1 MQNYRRQYTKRRDTH
16 THKDTHLMH
25 CPTKKQTVMSVFC
38 LRANMPTQPFLKIP
52 PHTRMLSR
60 IPLLLGANQFKLHND
75 QSFARFSVRLC
86 SIRAR
91 TGANLGGLS
100 ARAAER
106 ARARVIQVGNTRI
119 ITTSCARAL
128 RAQRQTATVQIQWQ
142 QWRPKESTRQQSF
155 VCARAASS
163 PVEVGNSKITLAHIL
178 AELSIHVRPK
188 KLMSS

>member
-16 THKDTHLMH
+16 TQRYTFNAL
-25 CPTKKQTVMSVFC
+25 PSKKKTDRNVCFLSPREYAHTTVSK
-38 LRANMPTQPFLKIP
+38 NS
-52 PHTRMLSR
+52 TRMLSH
-60 IPLLLGANQFKLHND
+60 IPLRPGANQFKLHND

-128 RAQRQTATVQIQWQ
+128 RAQRQTATVQTQWQ
-142 QWRPKESTRQQSF
+142 QWWPKESTRQQSF
-155 VCARAASS
+155 VCALALSKLGIRKLLWRIFWRNSLYMRA
-163 PVEVGNSKITLAHIL
+163 
-178 AELSIHVRPK
+178 PK
-188 KLMSS
+188 S